1 MARAFSVYGIGN
13 ALVDIQFRVTPDF
26 LARAGIEKGV
36 MTLIDEA
43 RHHELLEHL
52 GDDLLKR
59 SSGGSAANTMIAVA
73 NLGGRSHYACKVAK
87 DAYGDFYLQD
97 LAAAGVASNRFQG
110 EGITGKCLVMITDD
124 ADRTMN
130 TYLGITG
137 TFGPEQLEPDVIQ
150 NSDYLYIEGYLVA
163 SDSGF
168 EGALAAQAEARA
180 VGTRVSLS
188 LSDPTIVAAFGDRMR
203 ALVTRGVDLLFC
215 NEDEVRAFTET
226 VETNGACVA
235 LETMVG
241 AYAVTCEAN
250 GAIVWDGAER
260 FVSPGFSVDAVD
272 TNGAGDMFAG
282 AYLFGITHGFDAVH
296 SARLANYASMR
307 VVAQY
312 GPRLDESLR
321 DEVERILAM

>member
-180 VGTRVSLS
+180 AGTRVSLS

-215 NEDEVRAFTET
+215 NEDEARAFTET
-226 VETNGACVA
+226 GETNGACVA

-241 AYAVTCEAN
+241 
-250 GAIVWDGAER
+250 
-260 FVSPGFSVDAVD
+260 
-272 TNGAGDMFAG
+272 
-282 AYLFGITHGFDAVH
+282 
-296 SARLANYASMR
+296 
-307 VVAQY
+307 
-312 GPRLDESLR
+312 
-321 DEVERILAM
+321 RIRGHV

>member
-1 MARAFSVYGIGN
+1 MGRTFSVYGIGN
-13 ALVDIQFRVTPDF
+13 ALVDIQYRVTPDF
-26 LARAGIEKGV
+26 LTRARIEKGV
-36 MTLIDEA
+36 MTLIDED
-43 RHHELLEHL
+43 RHHELLEKL
-52 GDDLLKR
+52 GAGVLKR

-73 NLGGRSHYACKVAK
+73 SLGGKAHYACKVAK

-110 EGITGKCLVMITDD
+110 DGITGKCLVLITDD

-137 TFGPEQLEPDVIQ
+137 TFGPEQLEPEVIR

-168 EGALAAQAEARA
+168 EAAVAAQAQAHA

-188 LSDPTIVAAFGDRMR
+188 LSDPSIVAAFGDRMR
-203 ALVTRGVDLLFC
+203 VLTAGGVDLLFC
-215 NEDEVRAFTET
+215 NEDEARAFTELR
-226 VETNGACVA
+226 ETRDACVA

-241 AYAVTCEAN
+241 AYAVTC
-250 GAIVWDGAER
+250 GADGAVVWDGSGR
-260 FVSPGFSVDAVD
+260 FHSPGFSVDAVD

-282 AYLFGITHGFDAVH
+282 AYLFGITHGFGAVQ
-296 SARLANYASMR
+296 SAKLANYASMR

-312 GPRLDESLR
+312 GPRLEESLK
-321 DEVERILAM
+321 DGIERILAM